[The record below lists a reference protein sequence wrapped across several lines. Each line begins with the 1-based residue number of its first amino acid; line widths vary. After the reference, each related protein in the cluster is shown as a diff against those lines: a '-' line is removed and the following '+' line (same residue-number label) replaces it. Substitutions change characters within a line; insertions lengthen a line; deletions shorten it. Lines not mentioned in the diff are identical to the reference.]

1 MTAVQPLGEFAAYTY
16 ATATNFQI
24 SARAPDLRALPF
36 PAVFSPSSAAPG
48 QMISVGA
55 TAYASTGGYP
65 YSLPTSITLNPQT
78 IDAVVIAVSTSGPYT
93 VLTVGLAPYDPIV
106 QMNIPGNLVDT
117 LLPNAS
123 VVYVYVD
130 SSTSLLNSTALGSAV
145 LFASMGYSLT
155 TEESC
160 VWFRIRSTTEFR
172 SKGKRSTK
180 C

>member
-106 QMNIPGNLVDT
+106 QMNMRFLSPPYSNYPGPTCLT
-117 LLPNAS
+117 H
-123 VVYVYVD
+123 
-130 SSTSLLNSTALGSAV
+130 LG
-145 LFASMGYSLT
+145 
-155 TEESC
+155 TEGPLDECPVRCNRQFPEQSKRVTES
-160 VWFRIRSTTEFR
+160 RDQ
-172 SKGKRSTK
+172 G
-180 C
+180 

>member
-106 QMNIPGNLVDT
+106 QMNMRFLSPPYSNYPGPTCLT
-117 LLPNAS
+117 H
-123 VVYVYVD
+123 
-130 SSTSLLNSTALGSAV
+130 LGTEGIKMRFLSPPH
-145 LFASMGYSLT
+145 SNYPGTTCLT
-155 TEESC
+155 HVGTEGWCHS
-160 VWFRIRSTTEFR
+160 FQIR
-172 SKGKRSTK
+172 